1 MRDAI
6 LAILLNNTDR
16 FVSGQDMS
24 RSLGITRAAVW
35 KYIKLFENEGYVIES
50 STKKG
55 YRLKLIPDIMDRVV
69 LTNGLKTSI
78 IGRNME
84 CYQNLAST
92 NARAKKWPRMP

>member
-55 YRLKLIPDIMDRVV
+55 YRLKLIPDIMDRW
-69 LTNGLKTSI
+69 
-78 IGRNME
+78 
-84 CYQNLAST
+84 Y
-92 NARAKKWPRMP
+92 